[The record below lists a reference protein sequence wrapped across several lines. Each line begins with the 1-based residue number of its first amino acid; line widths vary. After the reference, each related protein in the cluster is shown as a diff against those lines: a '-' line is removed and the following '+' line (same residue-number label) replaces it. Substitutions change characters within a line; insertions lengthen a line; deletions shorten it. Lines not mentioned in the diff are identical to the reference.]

1 MSARIETRAP
11 RGLSCLAVLVAVK
24 LGLGTLGFGRFFA
37 LAGRLL
43 RARAGADAPAAVLR
57 ETVRRVALVA
67 AFFPGRALC
76 LEQSLALW
84 LLLRRRGI
92 EADLRLG
99 VQPYPFGAHAWVEH
113 RGEPVNERPEF
124 VGSFV
129 TLPSFGR

>member
-1 MSARIETRAP
+1 MSGRIETRVPSRLA
-11 RGLSCLAVLVAVK
+11 CLAVLSAVK
-24 LGLGTLGFGRFFA
+24 VGLLTLGFGRLFA
-37 LAGRLL
+37 VASRQLRGR
-43 RARAGADAPAAVLR
+43 AAAEAPAAVLR
-57 ETVRRVALVA
+57 ETARRVALVA

-84 LLLRRRGI
+84 TLLRRRGI

-124 VGSFV
+124 VGSFL

>member
-1 MSARIETRAP
+1 MSGRIETRAP
-11 RGLSCLAVLVAVK
+11 SRLACLVALSAVK
-24 LGLGTLGFGRFFA
+24 LGLATLGFGRLFA
-37 LAGRLL
+37 AAGRLL
-43 RARAGADAPAAVLR
+43 RGREPAEAPETVLR
-57 ETVRRVALVA
+57 ETTRRVALVA

-84 LLLRRRGI
+84 MLLRRRGI

-113 RGEPVNERPEF
+113 RGEPLNERPEF
-124 VGSFV
+124 VGSFL